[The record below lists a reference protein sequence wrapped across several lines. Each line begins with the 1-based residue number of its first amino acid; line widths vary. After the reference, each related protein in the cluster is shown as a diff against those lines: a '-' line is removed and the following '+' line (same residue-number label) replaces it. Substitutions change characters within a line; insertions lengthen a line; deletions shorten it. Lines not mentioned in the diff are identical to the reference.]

1 MNWAEQ
7 LEKLQQLH
15 QQGALTDEEYTTA
28 KARVIRDLGPA
39 PAAQATQAARA
50 AIEQSQSAMQQLK
63 RSLTDRWLGGVAGGL
78 SQATNIPTWAWRILF
93 ILTALL
99 HGLGILMYVLL
110 WIFVPLERP
119 MAAVTAAPGPT
130 PPPGPPPVPPTL

>member
-15 QQGALTDEEYTTA
+15 QQGALTDDEYSTA
-28 KARVIRDLGPA
+28 KAKVLRDLGAP
-39 PAAQATQAARA
+39 PAASAAVEHGRTA
-50 AIEQSQSAMQQLK
+50 LNGLS
-63 RSLTDRWLGGVAGGL
+63 RSLTDRWFGGVSGGL
-78 SQATNIPTWAWRILF
+78 AKATTIPSWAWRVLF

-99 HGLGILMYVLL
+99 HGLGLLVYILL

-119 MAAVTAAPGPT
+119 MAMVTAAPVPPGPT
-130 PPPGPPPVPPTL
+130 PPPVPPTV